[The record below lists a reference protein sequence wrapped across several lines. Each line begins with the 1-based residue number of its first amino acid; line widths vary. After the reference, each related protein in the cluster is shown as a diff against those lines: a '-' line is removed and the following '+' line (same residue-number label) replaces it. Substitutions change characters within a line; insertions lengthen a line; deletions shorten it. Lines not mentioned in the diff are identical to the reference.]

1 MTHCPLDSFKD
12 KRKDHLAG
20 KMEAEK
26 VFAAICGI
34 KNSGKTTLIEQILRE
49 LTARGLRAAVIKHD
63 GHDFTCDLPGTD
75 SFRYVEAG
83 ACGAAVF
90 SGKQLFLRKK
100 GNYPDLKAAA
110 AAGETPPASAFLK
123 QLAGAFPDVDVL
135 LLEGGKELPVRK
147 IEVVRSG
154 ISSAPSS
161 NPQGRF
167 LIVSDLPE
175 KRFGERT
182 LPFESVKEI
191 ADAILEKE
199 TGGTC
204 PADGKTTGSCS
215 DSRQPDREERAIG
228 MKQDMKQEMEQDF
241 THFDTDGRAR
251 MVDVGDKG
259 ITRRTAVAEGR
270 VLVSPETFRLIRS
283 GGMKKGD
290 VLGTAQIAGIMGAK
304 RTSDLI
310 PMCHPLFLSGIR
322 LQLTLHEEDCAVDIR
337 AEVSCEG
344 RTGVEMEALTAVS
357 TAALTVYDMC
367 KAVQRDI
374 RITDIHLVEKTG
386 GVHGDYRCK
395 GECIC
400 Q

>member
-1 MTHCPLDSFKD
+1 MQS
-12 KRKDHLAG
+12 
-20 KMEAEK
+20 EK
-26 VFAAICGI
+26 SFAAICGV
-34 KNSGKTTLIEQILRE
+34 KNSGKTRLTEQILRE

-90 SGKQLFLRKK
+90 SGKQLFLRKT
-100 GNYPDLKAAA
+100 GTYPDLKAGP
-110 AAGETPPASAFLK
+110 AAGGMPPASAFLK

-154 ISSAPSS
+154 ISSVPCS

-167 LIVSDLPE
+167 LIVSDLPKE
-175 KRFGERT
+175 RFGERT
-182 LPFESVKEI
+182 LPFEKVREI
-191 ADAILEKE
+191 ADAILERAGE
-199 TGGTC
+199 PEDGG
-204 PADGKTTGSCS
+204 S
-215 DSRQPDREERAIG
+215 G
-228 MKQDMKQEMEQDF
+228 MKERESGMKERESGPEQDF

-251 MVDVGDKG
+251 MVDVGGKG

-290 VLGTAQIAGIMGAK
+290 VLGTAQVAGIMGAK
-304 RTSDLI
+304 RTADLI

-322 LQLTLHEEDCAVDIR
+322 LQLTLNEGDCAVDIR

-367 KAVQRDI
+367 KAVQRDMT
-374 RITDIHLVEKTG
+374 ITDIHLVKKTG
-386 GVHGDYRCK
+386 GVHGDYDCS
-395 GECIC
+395 
-400 Q
+400 